1 MNSLGGLDMLYS
13 KVRYMAYLGHF
24 LVIAFAISSLS
35 AQEDDRNSTKKIRVQ
50 PGELA
55 SRVGSAVEWRD
66 DVEQALQEARKSGRP
81 VFWYVPTL
89 KGSFMDRKVEIDRY
103 MLGGPFSHP
112 EIIRLLNTEFIPLR
126 AKAKGANSEKYELLP
141 FKFVEP
147 GFIVLNPDGSLKQ
160 SVDRLTTFQ
169 SRWLFQLIAGAAGK
183 TGAQFNVTPRLAKQ
197 WKSAGRGDWQFE
209 IPAFPADDPDAVEAG
224 LLRGMQAF
232 RNNQPG
238 KATRIFAETSQMQ
251 PENPLAWKAAAEA
264 EGIGPF
270 VRGFEVVR
278 ELPQRAYEAGRDSAG
293 SAAPVGVYDE
303 EQLCKAGIDFLLGMQ
318 NEAGGYV
325 DSDYDFGGTD
335 SLPNVHVAVTALVG
349 MALIEAKQAV
359 PAYRSAAVDQALLG
373 CARFVSDQD
382 HVNRADRDE
391 ILWAY
396 AYAARLLARLKRVDA
411 TGESVKNFPVESSL
425 QTCVNNLQ
433 NIQSKRGGWYHEYE
447 NPFVTA
453 TALCALYEAQQ
464 AGAKVD
470 EAKIRRGVES
480 LASQRG
486 NSGSYPY
493 SSGRRRA
500 ARSDTERDISAAAG
514 RMPLCEIALRLWGKS
529 DDSRLQNSIEQSFRF
544 QENLDVAL
552 KYDDHTSR
560 LAYGGFFFWYDMRG
574 RSEAISYLQDPEVRQ
589 QMENRQREI
598 VMALPEIDGC
608 FVDSHEIGRCY
619 GTAMALLC
627 LSRSATAN

>member
-1 MNSLGGLDMLYS
+1 MSHSKFRYGGWFACL
-13 KVRYMAYLGHF
+13 
-24 LVIAFAISSLS
+24 LVIVSAAIPLQ
-35 AQEDDRNSTKKIRVQ
+35 AQEQNRNSTKKIRVQ

-55 SRVGSAVEWRD
+55 SRIGSAIDWRT
-66 DVEQALQEARKSGRP
+66 DVEQALKEARETGKP

-103 MLGGPFSHP
+103 MLAGPFSHP
-112 EIIRLLNTEFIPLR
+112 AIIRLLNTELIPVR
-126 AKAKGANSEKYELLP
+126 AKAKGQNQQKYNLLP
-141 FKFVEP
+141 FEFVEP
-147 GFIVLNPDGSLKQ
+147 GFVLLNPDGSLKQ

-169 SRWLFQLIAGAAGK
+169 SRWLFQLIAGAAGQPES
-183 TGAQFNVTPRLAKQ
+183 QFEVTPRLAKQ
-197 WKSAGRGDWQFE
+197 WESAGRGNWSFDVPQL
-209 IPAFPADDPDAVEAG
+209 PADDPDAVEAG

-238 KATRIFAETSQMQ
+238 KATRIFAETSQLQ
-251 PENPLAWKAAAEA
+251 SDHPLAWKAAAEA

-278 ELPQRAYEAGRDSAG
+278 DLPGRAYQAGRDSAG
-293 SAAPVGVYDE
+293 SAAPAGVYDE
-303 EQLCKAGIDFLLGMQ
+303 QQLWRSGIDFLLGMQ

-349 MALIEAKQAV
+349 MALLETKQAL
-359 PAYRSAAVDQALLG
+359 PDYRREAVDRALLG
-373 CARFVSDQD
+373 CARFVSDPA

-391 ILWAY
+391 ILFAY
-396 AYAARLLARLKRVDA
+396 AYSARLLARLKRAGDA
-411 TGESVKNFPVESSL
+411 APAMESFPIEKLL

-433 NIQSKRGGWYHEYE
+433 NLQSKRGGWYHEYE

-453 TALCALYEAQQ
+453 TALCALHEAQE
-464 AGAKVD
+464 AGAQVD
-470 EAKIRRGVES
+470 EAKIRSGVES
-480 LASQRG
+480 LASDRG
-486 NSGSYPY
+486 NLGSYPY

-500 ARSDTERDISAAAG
+500 ARKETERDISAAAG
-514 RMPLCEIALRLWGKS
+514 RMPLCEVALRLWDGS
-529 DDSRLQNSIEQSFRF
+529 DNARLQNAIEQSFRF

-574 RSEAISYLQDPEVRQ
+574 RSEAISYVQDDELRR
-589 QMENRQREI
+589 QMEQRQREI

-627 LSRSATAN
+627 LARRSAGN